1 MVAPNDTR
9 VRWGILGA
17 ANIAVKK
24 VAPAMQRGT
33 RCDIV
38 AIASRELG
46 KAQRAAQEL
55 GVERAYGSYEEL
67 LADPDIEAIYNP
79 LPNHLHVPWTIRAA
93 EAGKHVLCE
102 KPIALSADE
111 ARQLLEVRERTGVLI
126 GEAFMVRNHPQWL
139 AVRDLVQR
147 GSIGD
152 LRVVAGHFSYFKRDP
167 NDVRSVLE
175 WGGGGLMDVG
185 CYPITMARWLFG
197 EEPEAAIGIVDR
209 DPELRVDRIVSG
221 LLRFPSGGQA
231 TFTSAMQLVHYQRMQ
246 LHGTSGRIEV
256 QIPFNAPN
264 DRACRIFVDNGRELG
279 DRSADAI
286 DFPIVDQ
293 YTLQGDNF
301 SAAVRGE
308 GEVPVSIEDAIG
320 NMAVIDALFRS
331 ETSGKWETV

>member
-1 MVAPNDTR
+1 
-9 VRWGILGA
+9 
-17 ANIAVKK
+17 
-24 VAPAMQRGT
+24 
-33 RCDIV
+33 
-38 AIASRELG
+38 
-46 KAQRAAQEL
+46 
-55 GVERAYGSYEEL
+55 
-67 LADPDIEAIYNP
+67 
-79 LPNHLHVPWTIRAA
+79 VPWTIRAA

-111 ARQLLEVRERTGVLI
+111 ARTLLEVRDRTGVRI

-139 AVRDLVQR
+139 AVRDLVKQGR
-147 GSIGD
+147 IGD